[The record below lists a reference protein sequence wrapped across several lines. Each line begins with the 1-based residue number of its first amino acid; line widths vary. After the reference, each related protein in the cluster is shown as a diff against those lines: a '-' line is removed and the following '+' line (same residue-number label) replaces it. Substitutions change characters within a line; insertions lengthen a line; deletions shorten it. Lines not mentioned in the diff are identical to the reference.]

1 MSWLWR
7 LEAVTFCCLVLLLP
21 SVVQALPNYGSIFF
35 LGYNYWNSRYAL
47 NYPSDWDG
55 FWNLYFDGR
64 TNYARANSEKRPPA
78 LCSGCSCSDTDRK
91 VTCSG
96 TPSSLTIKNRIIE
109 TLSPED
115 LAVNDSLLSIEI
127 YNSGLEFI
135 NASTFHQL
143 TKLEKLKLAE
153 NKLKDF
159 PDISKNVA
167 LQELDLYAN
176 QINLWRH
183 NFTALPKELTRIIL
197 IDNKIDWIPDSW
209 FDLPK
214 LEYIGLSKNNLKK
227 FPGSSFVNCKSL
239 IYLNVSNN
247 AIYSISTGAF
257 SGLIHLKVL
266 ELQGNNIRSIGAK
279 VFYEIPELLHLDF
292 RANRLQSIT
301 AQSFSSPFENL
312 LKLQVLILMQQQA
325 SYKTTTVM
333 YNAFKNLPNLQDLWL
348 SGNSLTHFPHPALSQ
363 ESFPSLRYLHLEDN
377 QINSLSSFS
386 KSDFPPSLEV
396 LQVSQEIVH
405 KPFEKITSLQRLFL
419 HRNLI
424 TNIQEDDLWL
434 LSSLQQLYFSQ
445 NQLSNATVHPDAFRN
460 LTSLTTL
467 HLDFNN
473 FHYVPLSVQ
482 GKSHLPRVQNLEI
495 SSNQIVAIENGAFPV
510 TINTL
515 NLQYNRFNFKHE
527 NQFTNL
533 SQLSSLN
540 LGNNLIDVVPN
551 TSFHGLS
558 SLTTLSL
565 NSNKICRILKVMFK
579 DLTSLQTLN
588 LRQNDI
594 AFIEDGALSNLPALS
609 SMDFR
614 GNRISVIESGAFQN
628 VQGTGCILHFSD
640 ANTDNNVLKH
650 IGSHAFDDVNVCQML
665 LNDNKIVT
673 FEENPFLSVTVGLTL
688 NLQNNVISAITGKMF
703 GDSQTSSTYSLNFF
717 GNQIQSMH
725 DDAFKGLSN
734 IAYLDLRNNKLAT
747 FPSKALKYPNP
758 SYLYLENNQIS
769 SISPGELD
777 SLTNL
782 NNLQLDDNK
791 IPKLATNLFQN
802 QRNLRTLDLT
812 NNLISV
818 LESGAFSNLG
828 NIETIH
834 LQNNRIQNIGQK
846 CFGGLTSLRT
856 LDFSGNNLACDCNV
870 YSSFVSVISA
880 LSSSRAAQCVSP
892 PRVASV
898 RFFPGGSYK
907 DHPVQDFTCSPI
919 NLNASAPGDFQLLVS
934 WNRSAVLFPPYELND
949 SPNATYVD
957 TWAITQV
964 TFISY
969 NVTCV
974 SADAPSLAAATQK
987 EFFLFTQADGVRAG
1001 IDYTCHVT
1009 MTVTAYNGTTLPND
1023 DGGLGSIETQ
1033 TSAISEK
1040 VSITT
1045 LEGRVLLVF
1054 RFSDI
1059 DFTGLST
1066 FSNTTFRNPQY
1077 IHSPYGS
1084 WLAISNTPT
1093 SDTFSQWFRSD
1104 SARNIHY
1111 EEKLE
1116 LQKQLE
1122 TDSNGNTVFRHFND
1136 KFFPVDGRGFGAEGQ
1151 RDCYTNALR
1160 NYGFTVAIRTAFN
1173 FTGEENF
1180 AFSGGEEL
1188 WVFIDKKFVAQIFTD
1203 PSLTDNY
1210 PCRTFSLTNAA
1221 GSGSI
1226 IPSNGVV
1233 VGGKCQ
1239 VAGSVPS
1246 ETVSLYLKKNV
1257 EYYLDVFVAERYRC
1271 NSHILFQTSGV
1282 TFVSDDFRP
1291 GAYITAVSEAV
1302 HVGSIIQVFDVSD
1315 AFSSGPYTV
1324 DILNG
1329 NDQDRFEVKDGS
1341 YSSVSAPSTPAPDT
1355 FTLDGETI
1363 LLCPN
1368 ATAGPVTPIA
1378 TISPGIQSFPSI
1390 STSTAALTLKALL
1403 DYEATKHYMLYL
1415 RITDNTK
1422 AWTGNITVKV
1432 LVEDFNDNCP
1442 ILQDVNI
1449 NLDLEPIPPLQSAPF
1464 FTAVASDKD
1473 AGINAQIQYKA
1484 SAPVERIPTISATKF
1499 YVENGSKVVWSNKTV
1514 KWTYKYQIFAV
1525 DGGTPKRG
1533 DSVPLTITFD
1543 VSCESTGAIVADAHS
1558 GDVFFRAP
1566 GLTGSIY
1573 PLNSTS
1579 KPRCR
1584 GCTTGFFCPGNGTE
1598 KRCGEASPTEFS
1610 FGLAASCSAC
1620 PEGWLCSNGTAL
1632 PCPDSTYVKCNST
1645 WCPEKCFDCE
1655 PGTVCFEGMRQ
1666 DCTPGTYSN
1675 GKDSVLLEA
1684 LTMRAEQRHVN
1695 VVRMCTRANPCY
1707 VSDKCENRDPGYQC
1721 AACPDG
1727 YRGNAPSGVGLENAL
1742 NSKQVCDEIDECKEG
1757 ISSCDPNALC
1767 INTNG
1772 SFICGA
1778 CHPGFIGDG
1787 YTGCSPG
1794 DLCTNGSHTCH
1805 ENAQCTQTG
1814 AGRFKC
1820 TDNCPSVPN
1829 TGQEDNDG
1837 DTDGDACDDDD
1848 DNDLLPDRVDNCQF
1862 VKNRDQADM
1871 DGDGIGDTCDNC
1883 NTTANVD
1890 QRDSDGDG
1898 VGDAC
1903 QLGDLDADGKVDAS
1917 DNCPTLATYD
1927 SGFGDACFAGSGK
1940 DKDGDGVPDAYDNCL
1955 DLPNGEQAD
1964 ADNDTIEN
1972 PVGDACVGDFDGDGV
1987 LDDFDHCPNV
1997 KHLNKTSF
2005 THHFTVDLYPGH
2017 SDPIPVWRVAKNG
2030 LDVEEVTNTSSKHP
2044 SMLIGSP
2051 RYGPVDYS
2059 GVLYV
2064 KGSEGSDYV
2073 GVVFGYQ
2080 SNRKFY
2086 VVMWRRENSN
2096 FQASNSQTG
2105 IKGVQL
2111 KVLLC
2116 KPIVDSNVGP
2126 GFSLAQAL
2134 WHSGDTTDEVQLLWC
2149 DPKMEGWKY
2158 QTPYAFR
2165 IIHRPSIGLIRVQV
2179 KQGLTVLADSG
2190 DVYNTQITGGRLG
2203 MIVFGQ
2209 QNVIWSGL
2217 DARCSDRRVQRNFF
2231 SHISYNWLTER
2242 CSLMVFTISTWV
2254 WMSADYPSDVM
2265 PIVCSLDATLC
2276 LYLKDSASSFVSAYR
2291 LELFVN
2297 GSSVGAHS
2305 DVLPHS
2311 WSPNIT
2317 LYLGRDSANYMK
2329 GTIDELT
2336 LWGVRVEDS
2345 EIVNYMK
2352 TAGLLIPIHKGLVR
2366 AHFNME
2372 DTSGP
2377 IIFDQAGNNYHGTLV
2392 GGPSLILSSVDKN
2405 RFMIT
2410 YPSNKR
2416 RRRSALWAWARHREL

>member
-1 MSWLWR
+1 M
-7 LEAVTFCCLVLLLP
+7 A
-21 SVVQALPNYGSIFF
+21 
-35 LGYNYWNSRYAL
+35 
-47 NYPSDWDG
+47 
-55 FWNLYFDGR
+55 
-64 TNYARANSEKRPPA
+64 
-78 LCSGCSCSDTDRK
+78 
-91 VTCSG
+91 
-96 TPSSLTIKNRIIE
+96 
-109 TLSPED
+109 
-115 LAVNDSLLSIEI
+115 
-127 YNSGLEFI
+127 
-135 NASTFHQL
+135 
-143 TKLEKLKLAE
+143 
-153 NKLKDF
+153 
-159 PDISKNVA
+159 
-167 LQELDLYAN
+167 
-176 QINLWRH
+176 
-183 NFTALPKELTRIIL
+183 
-197 IDNKIDWIPDSW
+197 
-209 FDLPK
+209 
-214 LEYIGLSKNNLKK
+214 
-227 FPGSSFVNCKSL
+227 
-239 IYLNVSNN
+239 
-247 AIYSISTGAF
+247 
-257 SGLIHLKVL
+257 
-266 ELQGNNIRSIGAK
+266 
-279 VFYEIPELLHLDF
+279 
-292 RANRLQSIT
+292 
-301 AQSFSSPFENL
+301 
-312 LKLQVLILMQQQA
+312 
-325 SYKTTTVM
+325 
-333 YNAFKNLPNLQDLWL
+333 
-348 SGNSLTHFPHPALSQ
+348 
-363 ESFPSLRYLHLEDN
+363 
-377 QINSLSSFS
+377 
-386 KSDFPPSLEV
+386 
-396 LQVSQEIVH
+396 
-405 KPFEKITSLQRLFL
+405 
-419 HRNLI
+419 
-424 TNIQEDDLWL
+424 
-434 LSSLQQLYFSQ
+434 
-445 NQLSNATVHPDAFRN
+445 
-460 LTSLTTL
+460 
-467 HLDFNN
+467 
-473 FHYVPLSVQ
+473 
-482 GKSHLPRVQNLEI
+482 
-495 SSNQIVAIENGAFPV
+495 
-510 TINTL
+510 
-515 NLQYNRFNFKHE
+515 
-527 NQFTNL
+527 
-533 SQLSSLN
+533 
-540 LGNNLIDVVPN
+540 
-551 TSFHGLS
+551 
-558 SLTTLSL
+558 
-565 NSNKICRILKVMFK
+565 
-579 DLTSLQTLN
+579 
-588 LRQNDI
+588 
-594 AFIEDGALSNLPALS
+594 
-609 SMDFR
+609 
-614 GNRISVIESGAFQN
+614 
-628 VQGTGCILHFSD
+628 QGTS
-640 ANTDNNVLKH
+640 
-650 IGSHAFDDVNVCQML
+650 
-665 LNDNKIVT
+665 
-673 FEENPFLSVTVGLTL
+673 
-688 NLQNNVISAITGKMF
+688 
-703 GDSQTSSTYSLNFF
+703 
-717 GNQIQSMH
+717 
-725 DDAFKGLSN
+725 
-734 IAYLDLRNNKLAT
+734 
-747 FPSKALKYPNP
+747 
-758 SYLYLENNQIS
+758 
-769 SISPGELD
+769 
-777 SLTNL
+777 
-782 NNLQLDDNK
+782 
-791 IPKLATNLFQN
+791 
-802 QRNLRTLDLT
+802 
-812 NNLISV
+812 
-818 LESGAFSNLG
+818 
-828 NIETIH
+828 
-834 LQNNRIQNIGQK
+834 
-846 CFGGLTSLRT
+846 
-856 LDFSGNNLACDCNV
+856 
-870 YSSFVSVISA
+870 
-880 LSSSRAAQCVSP
+880 
-892 PRVASV
+892 
-898 RFFPGGSYK
+898 
-907 DHPVQDFTCSPI
+907 
-919 NLNASAPGDFQLLVS
+919 
-934 WNRSAVLFPPYELND
+934 
-949 SPNATYVD
+949 
-957 TWAITQV
+957 
-964 TFISY
+964 ISY

-974 SADAPSLAAATQK
+974 SADAPSLAAAAQK

-1009 MTVTAYNGTTLPND
+1009 MTVSPHNGTTFPNNES
-1023 DGGLGSIETQ
+1023 GLGSNETR
-1033 TSAISEK
+1033 TSTISEK

-1045 LEGRVLLVF
+1045 LEGRAVTNSAVNAF
-1054 RFSDI
+1054 NYYIDISYYDFQFSDI
-1059 DFTGLST
+1059 DFTGLGT
-1066 FSNTTFRNPQY
+1066 FRNTTFRNPQY

-1093 SDTFSQWFRSD
+1093 SDTFSQWFRSH

-1111 EEKLE
+1111 EEKIE
-1116 LQKQLE
+1116 LHKQLE
-1122 TDSNGNTVFRHFND
+1122 TDSNGNAVFRHFND

-1203 PSLTDNY
+1203 PSLTHNY

-1257 EYYLDVFVAERYRC
+1257 EYYLDVFIAERYRC

-1282 TFVSDDFRP
+1282 SFVSDDFRP
-1291 GAYITAVSEAV
+1291 GAYIAAVSEAV
-1302 HVGSIIQVFDVSD
+1302 HVFDVSD

-1324 DILNG
+1324 EILNG

-1341 YSSVSAPSTPAPDT
+1341 YSSASAPSTPAPDT

-1390 STSTAALTLKALL
+1390 NTSTAALTLKALL
-1403 DYEATKHYMLYL
+1403 DYEATRHYLLYL

-1422 AWTGNITVKV
+1422 ALTGNITVKV

-1449 NLDLEPIPPLQSAPF
+1449 TLDLEPIPPLQSAPF
-1464 FTAVASDKD
+1464 FTAVANDKD
-1473 AGINAQIQYKA
+1473 AGINAQIQ
-1484 SAPVERIPTISATKF
+1484 PTISATKF

-1610 FGLAASCSAC
+1610 FGLAANCSAC
-1620 PEGWLCSNGTAL
+1620 PEGWVSL
-1632 PCPDSTYVKCNST
+1632 V
-1645 WCPEKCFDCE
+1645 DC
-1655 PGTVCFEGMRQ
+1655 
-1666 DCTPGTYSN
+1666 
-1675 GKDSVLLEA
+1675 VLLEA
-1684 LTMRAEQRHVN
+1684 LTTGAEQGHVN
-1695 VVRMCTRANPCY
+1695 VVRMVHVYQTAHCTRANPCY
-1707 VSDKCENRDPGYQC
+1707 VTDKCENRVPGYQC

-1757 ISSCDPNALC
+1757 ISSCDPNAVC

-1787 YTGCSPG
+1787 YTGCFPG

-1820 TDNCPSVPN
+1820 TDNCPSLPN

-1837 DTDGDACDDDD
+1837 DTDGNACDDDD
-1848 DNDLLPDRVDNCQF
+1848 DNDLIPDRVDNCQF

-1898 VGDAC
+1898 VGDVCEGAR
-1903 QLGDLDADGKVDAS
+1903 GDLDDD
-1917 DNCPTLATYD
+1917 ATYD

-1964 ADNDTIEN
+1964 ADNDTIGQESVKLAFDAEEN

-1987 LDDFDHCPNV
+1987 SDDFDLCPNV

-2030 LDVEEVTNTSSKHP
+2030 LDVEEITNTSSKHP

-2051 RYGPVDYS
+2051 RYGPVDYR

-2096 FQASNSQTG
+2096 FQASNTQTG

-2111 KVLLC
+2111 K
-2116 KPIVDSNVGP
+2116 IVDSNVGP
-2126 GFSLAQAL
+2126 GFDLAQAL
-2134 WHSGDTTDEVQLLWC
+2134 WHSGDTTNKVQLLWC

-2158 QTPYAFR
+2158 RTLYAFR

-2179 KQGLTVLADSG
+2179 KQGLKVLADSG
-2190 DVYNTQITGGRLG
+2190 DLYNTQITGGRLG

-2217 DARCSDRRVQRNFF
+2217 DVS
-2231 SHISYNWLTER
+2231 
-2242 CSLMVFTISTWV
+2242 FTISTWV
-2254 WMSADYPSDVM
+2254 WMSADYPNDVM

-2276 LYLKDSASSFVSAYR
+2276 LYLKDRKVHGNLGSFVAEASEIIEPEEWHHLVYR
-2291 LELFVN
+2291 YDAQTYSLALFVN

-2305 DVLPHS
+2305 NVLPHS
-2311 WSPNIT
+2311 WSSNIT
-2317 LYLGRDSANYMK
+2317 LYVGRDSANYMK

-2336 LWGVRVEDS
+2336 LWGIRVEDS

-2416 RRRSALWAWARHREL
+2416 RRRSALWALARHGEL